1 MNKVLIVDDDEQ
13 NLVVLQEILESH
25 NYSVVT
31 AVNGAEALEKSR
43 LDPPDLIVSD
53 ILMPVMDG
61 FTLCHEW
68 KGDELLKE
76 IPFVVYSSEYTDE
89 KDEDLALK
97 LGVDRFIRKPIAPEN
112 FMEIMHDMERNL
124 GHGNRE
130 VRKSIMGE
138 EVKNKE
144 VFKLYNERLIKKLE
158 QKMLDLKQEVVERKK
173 TFAALQESENQLRA
187 LAGRLTEIEEFE
199 RKRLAQELHDKVG
212 PNLTALNIN
221 MSIMKKHLPS
231 ELAADIKSR
240 LADSSA
246 LVEET
251 ADFIRN
257 VMAELRPQV
266 LDDYGLTVAL
276 KWYGERFSE
285 RTGITVEVHGEDL
298 TPRLPLDM
306 ETAFFRITQE
316 AMTNVVKYAG
326 ASRITVNLEGTD
338 NKVRLEITDDGRGF
352 DVTGLNPRE
361 RSGWGLVNMKER
373 AQALGGKF
381 KIESSPAEGTRV
393 MIEIKR

>member
-1 MNKVLIVDDDEQ
+1 MSKVLIVDDDEQ
-13 NLVVLQEILESH
+13 NLIVLQEILKSH
-25 NYSVVT
+25 NYSVLT
-31 AVNGAEALEKSR
+31 AANGAEALEKAR

-68 KGDELLKE
+68 KGDGLLKK
-76 IPFVVYSSEYTDE
+76 IPFIVYSSEYTDE
-89 KDEDLALK
+89 KDKDLAFK
-97 LGVDRFIRKPIAPEN
+97 IGADRFIRKPIAPEK
-112 FMEIMHDMERNL
+112 FMKIMKDIENNTEQINQAAGDSALNSEI
-124 GHGNRE
+124 
-130 VRKSIMGE
+130 
-138 EVKNKE
+138 KNKE

-158 QKMLDLKQEVVERKK
+158 QKMLDLEREVTERKK
-173 TFAALQESENQLRA
+173 TFAALQESESQLRA

-221 MSIMKKHLPS
+221 MSIMKNVLPPDLS
-231 ELAADIKSR
+231 ADIKSR

-251 ADFIRN
+251 AEFIRN
-257 VMAELRPQV
+257 VMADLRPQV

-285 RTGITVEVHGEDL
+285 RTGITVEIHGKDL

-326 ASRITVNLEGTD
+326 ASRIIVNLEGTD
-338 NKVRLEITDDGRGF
+338 ELVRLEIADDGKGF

-381 KIESSPAEGTRV
+381 KIESRPAEGTRV
-393 MIEIKR
+393 TIEMKR